1 MPSAPQSPLTG
12 LTVMPQQGQPQDQGH
27 AAAAAAAAQAAAQAQ
42 AAAAAQYQVYEPQLQ
57 FAQSKCLG
65 LSDIWRPHM
74 FTFELD

>member
-12 LTVMPQQGQPQDQGH
+12 LTVMPQQGQQQDQGQ
-27 AAAAAAAAQAAAQAQ
+27 AAAAAAQAAAAQ

-65 LSDIWRPHM
+65 RRSICRVRM
-74 FTFELD
+74 FTIELV